1 MQNRPPLLVPLN
13 INHPHCLDGLDH
25 WRQLDLLD
33 DDQIKRLCRQGLTCP
48 LPAWEPQSAPA
59 SQQPLRAASIPYR
72 PPVTASPSTPDP
84 PPRQRSIAQAIKDEF
99 SIRWL
104 LGLGVFV
111 VLISSAVLAASQWG
125 QLPPAG
131 QYGILW
137 LYTLAFAL
145 TSFILERRQRLTL
158 TAQTLHTIVLGLIPL
173 NFWAMDEL
181 GLWESPLGW
190 LTLALSSL
198 SLTVW
203 LWQESHL
210 SRSQTVL
217 FLLFS
222 LCHWP
227 LSRLPE
233 LSQLGLYLATLVGL
247 LRYRQRPQLSLLAVV
262 AYGLGSICVRGLL
275 TDPLVL
281 SNLGLTWG
289 LLGWQVAQT
298 TPPRRGRLGAL
309 FFICGWLLSLLNL
322 SWQTLTVT
330 GLALHRLAQR
340 LQRLGQPPELLLTAL
355 VGLQGY
361 LVLLQLL
368 PDSLLE
374 ALWQNLETLFAAPSW
389 QTFVAVL
396 SLPYLL
402 GLLWLTGWLRHQP
415 SRRYLSQQGDAGIF
429 LLGLG
434 LTLMVTETLS
444 EIWLL
449 WLPLGAVLAVMI
461 QRRYPQGLI
470 LANIAQL
477 LLLGGVASL
486 LDWQLEGNL
495 SLEQWGLLLLGFA
508 LLETL
513 WTQGQAAGVWQTSA
527 WQITQFLGL
536 SSYFIL
542 VAWRPSPLPFE
553 ESFPLAWLWWL
564 LPFAWGIAARYGV
577 AQYRRSAAWFAIVG
591 AIALQLLPLRGHL
604 TLLNLV
610 FATLPELRPALIL
623 SFSLGLL
630 LLLPLAYSLRD
641 RRAGAIA
648 VGFGVFWSGAVAVQI
663 FPLFGQQAFLA
674 LSLIPLG
681 LWTVERWGRS
691 QETDFWQVY
700 RFGLRLWGWL
710 TCLTLMAS
718 LTLRSVLSYPSPIV
732 SPSPFVVLSLGL
744 VMAAIVIHQGRYLNA
759 RGLYSLGWFPE
770 LLAVEIVFSFGD
782 SFWVLALVNIALGLL
797 VQQLGNRL
805 TTLPAL
811 SNSVLSPPAYPT
823 HSLWSHRLSSAF
835 QYHQFL
841 GRSDY
846 SRSLPNSHQRRPRD
860 SPLGSAV
867 NLYRILG
874 LNPGE

>member
-591 AIALQLLPLRGHL
+591 ANRPATPPPTRPSHSLKPRICDPPGTATGPHSQFQPRTAPTSPPSLLPTRPASRGDRRRL
-604 TLLNLV
+604 WGVLERCCCGSNLPPVRTTGVPSPLPDSPRLMDRRTLG
-610 FATLPELRPALIL
+610 TLPGNRLLAGL
-623 SFSLGLL
+623 SFRPSSLGLAN
-630 LLLPLAYSLRD
+630 LPH
-641 RRAGAIA
+641 
-648 VGFGVFWSGAVAVQI
+648 
-663 FPLFGQQAFLA
+663 PHGQPHPTF
-674 LSLIPLG
+674 S
-681 LWTVERWGRS
+681 
-691 QETDFWQVY
+691 
-700 RFGLRLWGWL
+700 
-710 TCLTLMAS
+710 
-718 LTLRSVLSYPSPIV
+718 
-732 SPSPFVVLSLGL
+732 VVLS
-744 VMAAIVIHQGRYLNA
+744 Q
-759 RGLYSLGWFPE
+759 P
-770 LLAVEIVFSFGD
+770 
-782 SFWVLALVNIALGLL
+782 
-797 VQQLGNRL
+797 
-805 TTLPAL
+805 
-811 SNSVLSPPAYPT
+811 
-823 HSLWSHRLSSAF
+823 HRLPP
-835 QYHQFL
+835 
-841 GRSDY
+841 
-846 SRSLPNSHQRRPRD
+846 LPSWC
-860 SPLGSAV
+860 
-867 NLYRILG
+867 
-874 LNPGE
+874 